1 MKKNIRKILL
11 LVMVLLML
19 VPVLAGCGK
28 NMDESISIEV
38 ESVKEVQ
45 GGAEIVLATRNETGY
60 AVSLG
65 WVNSCQIEVT
75 TDEDTYYYEPFMS
88 KISRGKGTLTL
99 QVKDYKG
106 DLEKLVITELCLLN
120 ENGLP
125 GKEMHDVVVFD
136 ENENIDGFEDAFGM
150 SLSMFDVMMI
160 VVPVLMVVIIVLV
173 IVFSIRTHKRNMQA
187 AQAFNPYGVPQGFDP
202 NNAAQ
207 QMHNQAMDMH
217 NQAVNMHNQAN
228 QQFVQ
233 QENMRIHNDFAHQSV
248 TPIDQGGF
256 VPPPPPPPM
265 PPMGM

>member
-1 MKKNIRKILL
+1 MKKTIRRLILL
-11 LVMVLLML
+11 VTVIFLL
-19 VPVLAGCGK
+19 VPMLTGCGK
-28 NMDESISIEV
+28 DMDKTVAIELESAEAVKGGMEISMTT
-38 ESVKEVQ
+38 K
-45 GGAEIVLATRNETGY
+45 NDTGY
-60 AVSLG
+60 NISLG
-65 WVNSCQIEVT
+65 WVGSCQIEVT
-75 TDEDTYYYEPFMS
+75 TDEDTYYYEPFMT
-88 KISRGKGTLTL
+88 KISRGKGTLDIL
-99 QVKDYKG
+99 VEDCEG
-106 DLEKLVITELCLLN
+106 EVEKIVITELCLLD

-125 GKEMHDVVVFD
+125 GKKMQDVVVFD
-136 ENENIDGFEDAFGM
+136 ESQDIDGFEDAFGV
-150 SLSMFDVMMI
+150 SLSTFDVMK
-160 VVPVLMVVIIVLV
+160 VLVPVLMVTIV
-173 IVFSIRTHKRNMQA
+173 IVVIVIAIRTHKRNMQA

-256 VPPPPPPPM
+256 VPPPPPPM